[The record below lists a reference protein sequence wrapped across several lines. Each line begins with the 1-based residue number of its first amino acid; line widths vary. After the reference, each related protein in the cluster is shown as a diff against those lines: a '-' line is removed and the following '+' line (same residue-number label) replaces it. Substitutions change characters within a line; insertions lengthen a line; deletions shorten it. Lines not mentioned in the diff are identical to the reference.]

1 MSRYIKMDILTLYKN
16 FFQEFFSHIYKI
28 KKGPPPYKISK
39 NFSGKLFTKPLPPKR
54 PLNYVNKGGV
64 T

>member
-39 NFSGKLFTKPLPPKR
+39 NFSGIFLKKTL
-54 PLNYVNKGGV
+54 
-64 T
+64 